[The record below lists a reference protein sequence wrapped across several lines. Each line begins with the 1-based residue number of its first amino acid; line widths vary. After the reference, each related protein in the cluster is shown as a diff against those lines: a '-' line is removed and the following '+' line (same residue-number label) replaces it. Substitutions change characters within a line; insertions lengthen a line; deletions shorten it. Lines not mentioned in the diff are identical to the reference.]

1 MTTQNQHKPNDFTPV
16 VGAMELAEYV
26 FHITENPGKFKD
38 YALKEQK
45 SESGGVTQVFF
56 VRDDSLTNLVRAE
69 AREIFHL
76 TYSAN
81 EINLTKQPWRKK
93 ERLGKQARA
102 IELCGDIIDPKNV
115 KHERKKLRKMSALVK
130 TGKMTQGKFDECYCS
145 WKAHANLGNSYLLLR
160 RMDGYVKTLFTEV
173 EANEGCSEGNCGV
186 EETPGADAER
196 HGEAGRDHGL

>member
-69 AREIFHL
+69 AREIFRL

-81 EINLTKQPWRKK
+81 EINLTKQPWRKE

-102 IELCGDIIDPKNV
+102 IELCGDMLADIQLCRKHFHLSTRRIKNWGGMV
-115 KHERKKLRKMSALVK
+115 RNLRTAIEGWHEK
-130 TGKMTQGKFDECYCS
+130 D
-145 WKAHANLGNSYLLLR
+145 KARYK
-160 RMDGYVKTLFTEV
+160 DI
-173 EANEGCSEGNCGV
+173 
-186 EETPGADAER
+186 
-196 HGEAGRDHGL
+196 